1 MLIRE
6 IEKEGFIKFEGKNKN
21 KEISKEEYDMI
32 IHETYINNLRYG
44 NGKVNS
50 ILKERFEQ
58 LKYRTKLVHNIK
70 TIALVESAKLMRRYI
85 FGSNDNFLIIEDE
98 RGLCLL
104 YNLTDG
110 EDNSFDFNK
119 KLVFDENKTKIMYL
133 YNENKDDY
141 QEKIDIGYMD
151 NIILYKSVK
160 LVNIISNSQII
171 LSDILVLSDRIGNK
185 IYVDIINNHI
195 YIRQKNYEIKKEAYT
210 KEITIYTFNKKSD
223 IKITGK
229 IFTKLNIINIL
240 NNFIKYD

>member
-1 MLIRE
+1 
-6 IEKEGFIKFEGKNKN
+6 
-21 KEISKEEYDMI
+21 
-32 IHETYINNLRYG
+32 
-44 NGKVNS
+44 
-50 ILKERFEQ
+50 
-58 LKYRTKLVHNIK
+58 
-70 TIALVESAKLMRRYI
+70 
-85 FGSNDNFLIIEDE
+85 
-98 RGLCLL
+98 
-104 YNLTDG
+104 
-110 EDNSFDFNK
+110 
-119 KLVFDENKTKIMYL
+119 MYL

-229 IFTKLNIINIL
+229 IFTKLNILNIL

>member
-1 MLIRE
+1 
-6 IEKEGFIKFEGKNKN
+6 
-21 KEISKEEYDMI
+21 
-32 IHETYINNLRYG
+32 
-44 NGKVNS
+44 
-50 ILKERFEQ
+50 
-58 LKYRTKLVHNIK
+58 
-70 TIALVESAKLMRRYI
+70 MRRYI

-104 YNLTDG
+104 YNLIDG

-195 YIRQKNYEIKKEAYT
+195 YIRQNNYDIKKEAYT